1 MTICR
6 FTLAVDRR
14 KSANQQPNQPTADF
28 INCVAFG
35 KTAETIVQYVHKGNR
50 FAITGHISTGSYEN
64 QQGQRVY
71 TFEVIVDNFTFIHS
85 RNEGSQSMN
94 GGYSQSNGGGYGSGN
109 NSWGN
114 SNSASSQD
122 SYYGGGF
129 SSTPAYNSYQS
140 PSASNQGANNTGFG
154 NTNTAS
160 PFGSSSSS
168 NDFDSSFDDSDGLDI
183 ASDDLP
189 F

>member
-94 GGYSQSNGGGYGSGN
+94 GGYSQSNGGGCGV
-109 NSWGN
+109 
-114 SNSASSQD
+114 
-122 SYYGGGF
+122 
-129 SSTPAYNSYQS
+129 
-140 PSASNQGANNTGFG
+140 
-154 NTNTAS
+154 
-160 PFGSSSSS
+160 
-168 NDFDSSFDDSDGLDI
+168 
-183 ASDDLP
+183 
-189 F
+189 